1 MTIAGTPLP
10 HESSRGHV
18 TGDALYT
25 DDLVGRFPN
34 LLHAWPVLAPHAH
47 ALVTLLDPNLEWVF
61 DVSRSKSKSRNTPFN
76 GRAMHGAAVATIVGG
91 RLVYLHP
98 GYYHINEPKQKT
110 ASVGP

>member
-25 DDLVGRFPN
+25 DDLVNRFPN

-47 ALVTLLDPNLEWVF
+47 AMVTLLDPSGALQERGVVAVLTDA
-61 DVSRSKSKSRNTPFN
+61 DVPGEGNSGRTGMMSRCFP
-76 GRAMHGAAVATIVGG
+76 
-91 RLVYLHP
+91 
-98 GYYHINEPKQKT
+98 PK
-110 ASVGP
+110 